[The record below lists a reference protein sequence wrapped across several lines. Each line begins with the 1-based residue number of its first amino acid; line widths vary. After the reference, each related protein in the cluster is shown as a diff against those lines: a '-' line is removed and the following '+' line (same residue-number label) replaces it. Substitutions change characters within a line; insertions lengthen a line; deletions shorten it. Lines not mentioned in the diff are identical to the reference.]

1 MLEAKQLSKSYNNV
15 AALSNASI
23 HLIPG
28 RICGLLG
35 RNGAGKTTLFKI
47 LCGLVTPDSGTV
59 NIMSKCAKPIGA
71 VIEEPGLYKYLNAY
85 ENLKI
90 FAQIQRA
97 PTDNQSLEQYL
108 KEVGLPLDRND
119 PVRNFSMGMKQRLGI
134 AIALLNQPEILILDE
149 PFSGLDPS
157 GVASLIKLI
166 KSLSSQNIAILLSSH
181 LMSELYKCCDFLY
194 VIDDGKMV
202 NQGGTQ
208 ELMDAHITHYTISAV
223 NIQNADAIQP
233 YAIHTEKNKATIQ
246 CSGQLIPEILQNL
259 LQSGY
264 SVTSCFPNIT
274 LEQLLTPS
282 TI

>member
-194 VIDDGKMV
+194 VIDDGKIV

-246 CSGQLIPEILQNL
+246 CSGQLIPDILQNL

-264 SVTSCFPNIT
+264 QVTSCVPEIT

-282 TI
+282 PK